1 MGKLIAVVLVI
12 IALASAYPIITHMY
26 VMPEDI
32 STHGHQIDEQLSDTM
47 AEAGISFLLAQFV
60 LAFFV
65 WTFAERKVGV
75 KLKNFPGGAGMFRRA
90 VRAAVTVVARTI
102 LRAGSREIKVT
113 AVERLHEENGFGC
126 AR

>member
-1 MGKLIAVVLVI
+1 MGKLFAIVLVI
-12 IALASAYPIITHMY
+12 IALASAYPIVTHMY

-65 WTFAERKVGV
+65 WKFAERKDGG
-75 KLKNFPGGAGMFRRA
+75 KLRNFPGGAKGM
-90 VRAAVTVVARTI
+90 VAAAFMLVGTEVLGLGVFGQRPWADAYFALPSPDARQVQ
-102 LRAGSREIKVT
+102 A
-113 AVERLHEENGFGC
+113 
-126 AR
+126 